1 MSTADM
7 YAKAANIH
15 MCSNSDSS
23 CYVLFYTRSRSTRA
37 HSKRAQG
44 ADSRHATPSSNSDIS
59 ILLPDQR
66 YATGM
71 TKRNIHTWDE
81 VMQGYLKL
89 AYYLVFFFTFISF
102 LVSQYRPAEMY
113 MLNAHIRGAVL
124 QEDLNLLTVKDQAR
138 FWPYFV
144 GEAES
149 EEPFEVHCLHSW
161 LPLTA
166 QRCLSK
172 ESNMPTRPSASVP
185 ANRRTRCSPEGVSV
199 EDD

>member
-1 MSTADM
+1 
-7 YAKAANIH
+7 
-15 MCSNSDSS
+15 
-23 CYVLFYTRSRSTRA
+23 
-37 HSKRAQG
+37 
-44 ADSRHATPSSNSDIS
+44 
-59 ILLPDQR
+59 
-66 YATGM
+66 M
-71 TKRNIHTWDE
+71 TKRNIRTWDE

-149 EEPFEVHCLHSW
+149 EEPFEVHSLPVLLVATSSW
-161 LPLTA
+161 T
-166 QRCLSK
+166 LSF
-172 ESNMPTRPSASVP
+172 ERI
-185 ANRRTRCSPEGVSV
+185 
-199 EDD
+199 